1 VRGAR
6 HSSVTYPSEVM
17 DSFVSSGTGDEKLF
31 AAAVAS
37 LGAGPGLLRR
47 IFSGFSPTEAW
58 QAIRRGEHPADPEG
72 VLRPKATNALLESVH
87 KACERVGASVVV
99 LGSRRYPKALE
110 DDREAP
116 AVLFALGDPRFCD
129 GLPRVAIVGTR
140 SATPYGLGVAKE
152 LGRDLAR
159 AGVVVISGMASGVD
173 SAAHGG
179 ALEGEGLTTLAV
191 VGTTLDG
198 QVSRHQQFL
207 RSEIAERG
215 AVISEL
221 APGSHGAPTWWFA
234 VRNRVIAALAHVVVV
249 VECHVRG
256 GALHTV
262 KYAKQRVIPVGAV
275 PGSVRSPASVGTNAL
290 LVDGATAV
298 RDARDVLSV
307 LEQALGADPTIPA
320 PRWSSGPSASVKGS
334 PPDPPS
340 SEAARVLD
348 ALDHDPA
355 PFDSIVIRSA
365 LSVGEVALAL
375 EQLAEAHLAE
385 SDGGWW
391 SKNRR

>member
-1 VRGAR
+1 
-6 HSSVTYPSEVM
+6 M
-17 DSFVSSGTGDEKLF
+17 DSFVRSGMDDEELF

-37 LGAGPGLLRR
+37 LGAGPGRLRR
-47 IFSGFSPTEAW
+47 LLSGFSPTEAW
-58 QAIRRGEHPADPEG
+58 EAIGRGEHPADSEG
-72 VLRPKATNALLESVH
+72 VFRPKATNALLESVH

-99 LGSRRYPKALE
+99 LGCPQYPKALE

-116 AVLFALGDPRFCD
+116 GVLFALGDARFCD
-129 GLPRVAIVGTR
+129 ALPRVAIVGTR
-140 SATPYGLGVAKE
+140 SATPYGLGMAKE

-173 SAAHGG
+173 SAAHSG
-179 ALEGEGLTTLAV
+179 ALEVDGLNTLAV

-198 QVSRHQQFL
+198 HVSRDQQFL
-207 RSEIAERG
+207 RLQIAERG
-215 AVISEL
+215 AVVSEL
-221 APGSHGAPTWWFA
+221 APGSCGAPTWWFA

-249 VECHVRG
+249 VECHARG
-256 GALHTV
+256 GAMHTV
-262 KYAKQRVIPVGAV
+262 RYANQRAVPVSAV
-275 PGSVRSPASVGTNAL
+275 PGSVRSPASAGTNAL

-298 RDARDVLSV
+298 RDARDVLSF
-307 LEQALGADPTIPA
+307 LERALDADTTIPV
-320 PRWSSGPSASVKGS
+320 PRWSSTPSNSSKES
-334 PPDPPS
+334 PLDPPS
-340 SEAARVLD
+340 PEAARVFD

-375 EQLAEAHLAE
+375 EQLAEARLAQ